1 MICITLVHAE
11 TSFPNWKS
19 DHVVRRLWWR
29 TSSRETRSLPLHKLL
44 QSIVL
49 DPAAAAQILSWGA
62 GGKNSGIVGL
72 WDCGIVA
79 KSRFLKFPD
88 FSCFSLF
95 QKWPKIHFSKVP
107 PLWFCAGNP
116 DFGSGGRRSDS
127 RLGRR
132 GEKLGDCGIV
142 GLWDCGEIAISEI
155 SGFFMFFLI

>member
-1 MICITLVHAE
+1 MVHAE

-29 TSSRETRSLPLHKLL
+29 TSSREKRSLPLHKLL

-79 KSRFLKFPD
+79 KSRFLKFLD

-95 QKWPKIHFSKVP
+95 EKMRKIRISKAPPFDFSSIP
-107 PLWFCAGNP
+107 G
-116 DFGSGGRRSDS
+116 RSDS

-132 GEKLGDCGIV
+132 GKKLGDCGIV